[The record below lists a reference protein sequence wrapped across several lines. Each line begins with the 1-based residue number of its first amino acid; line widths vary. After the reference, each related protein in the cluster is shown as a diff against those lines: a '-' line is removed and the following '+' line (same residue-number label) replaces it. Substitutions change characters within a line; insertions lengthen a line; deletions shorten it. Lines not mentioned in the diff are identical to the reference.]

1 MVIKVKFTIWEKERV
16 RAELWPKQGR
26 LQAER
31 HYHCKKGNIGWVSQ
45 GGGGSNLEKRW
56 RFERQK
62 EKAVLIF
69 TDSQSFLN
77 ILLLPAV

>member
-1 MVIKVKFTIWEKERV
+1 MKKKTNRQNEKQRPSEPV
-16 RAELWPKQGR
+16 RREEVTEKQKDG
-26 LQAER
+26 
-31 HYHCKKGNIGWVSQ
+31 KKRG
-45 GGGGSNLEKRW
+45 

-69 TDSQSFLN
+69 TDSQRFLN

>member
-1 MVIKVKFTIWEKERV
+1 ME
-16 RAELWPKQGR
+16 
-26 LQAER
+26 
-31 HYHCKKGNIGWVSQ
+31 
-45 GGGGSNLEKRW
+45 GGSNWEKDGKKRG

-69 TDSQSFLN
+69 TDSQRFLN

>member
-1 MVIKVKFTIWEKERV
+1 MSLDQISKGREDKQRCSSGGREIDALRIRV
-16 RAELWPKQGR
+16 E
-26 LQAER
+26 
-31 HYHCKKGNIGWVSQ
+31 
-45 GGGGSNLEKRW
+45 GGSNWEGKKETERREKRG

-69 TDSQSFLN
+69 TDSQRFLN

>member
-1 MVIKVKFTIWEKERV
+1 MEGESGWREGVTGGEK
-16 RAELWPKQGR
+16 AG
-26 LQAER
+26 
-31 HYHCKKGNIGWVSQ
+31 
-45 GGGGSNLEKRW
+45 EKRG

-69 TDSQSFLN
+69 TDSHSFLN

>member
-1 MVIKVKFTIWEKERV
+1 MSPDQRSKEGREKLRDV
-16 RAELWPKQGR
+16 ADR
-26 LQAER
+26 
-31 HYHCKKGNIGWVSQ
+31 GWVSEG
-45 GGGGSNLEKRW
+45 GGGGSKIKKKEG

-69 TDSQSFLN
+69 TDSQRFLN

>member
-1 MVIKVKFTIWEKERV
+1 MSIGRGAGGETGREKKE
-16 RAELWPKQGR
+16 KQKEG
-26 LQAER
+26 
-31 HYHCKKGNIGWVSQ
+31 
-45 GGGGSNLEKRW
+45 EKRG

-69 TDSQSFLN
+69 TDSQRFLN

>member
-1 MVIKVKFTIWEKERV
+1 MGES
-16 RAELWPKQGR
+16 
-26 LQAER
+26 
-31 HYHCKKGNIGWVSQ
+31 GWS
-45 GGGGSNLEKRW
+45 GGVTAWGKRR

-69 TDSQSFLN
+69 ADSQHFLN

>member
-1 MVIKVKFTIWEKERV
+1 MGESGWREGITGRGKKEKE
-16 RAELWPKQGR
+16 G
-26 LQAER
+26 
-31 HYHCKKGNIGWVSQ
+31 
-45 GGGGSNLEKRW
+45 EKRG

-69 TDSQSFLN
+69 TDSQRFLN